1 MYLVFDTE
9 TTGLP
14 KNYQAP
20 LDDFSNWPRLVQIA
34 WAVFDKEG
42 RNWIEKSFIIYPDG
56 YIISDEV
63 AKIHR
68 VTQERAMQEGQ
79 PIKKVLAEF
88 LEDLSRVDFLI
99 AHNINFDEK
108 IVGSEIMR
116 QEMSS
121 DLFILSEAN
130 KICTMKGSVD
140 FCQISNNRGGYK
152 WPNLTELYNKLFST
166 GFPDAHDAL
175 VDVLA
180 CAKCFFE
187 LKRKGVLKD

>member
-1 MYLVFDTE
+1 MYLIFDTE

-20 LDDFSNWPRLVQIA
+20 LDDFSNWPRMVQIA
-34 WAVFDKEG
+34 WAIYDPEG
-42 RNWIEKSFIIYPDG
+42 RNWLKKSFIIYPDG

-68 VTQERAMQEGQ
+68 VSQERAMKEGL

-88 LEDLSRVDFLI
+88 LQDVSRVNFLVG
-99 AHNINFDEK
+99 HNIDFDDK
-108 IVGSEIMR
+108 IVGSEILR
-116 QEMSS
+116 QGLAN
-121 DLFILSEAN
+121 DLDILKNAE
-130 KICTMKGSVD
+130 KICTMKSSVSVCKID
-140 FCQISNNRGGYK
+140 NGRGGYK
-152 WPNLTELYNKLFST
+152 WPNLTELYHHLFKSN
-166 GFPDAHDAL
+166 FSEAHDAL

-187 LKRKGVLKD
+187 LKRKDLI